1 MKLFPILLFSATVIS
16 IASCSIKED
25 RSGCPCVLTI
35 DASNIR
41 ADEIS
46 IICSNT
52 SRLLKTVLIPIET
65 GPILRINV
73 PRGHVNVAT
82 YTGNEFSKEQNDT
95 LVIPYGKEAD
105 CIYANACQIN
115 TEAETA
121 YTRIALNKQFARIS
135 LEFANLPE
143 DWSVLNTKLTVSGK
157 TNGLSLN
164 DLSPSEGEFK
174 CDVAPDNKGIF
185 SFKVPR
191 QKGNDLYCRIENEEQ
206 ISAPIAL
213 GEILESIGF
222 DWTKENLD
230 DISLE
235 LEFPSSVISVSI
247 TDWDDINT
255 EVIL

>member
-1 MKLFPILLFSATVIS
+1 MKLLPTLLCSVIIVS

-25 RSGCPCVLTI
+25 RSDCPCVLTI
-35 DASNIR
+35 DASDIR
-41 ADEIS
+41 ADEIY

-52 SRLLKTVLIPIET
+52 TRLLKTSLIPIET
-65 GPILRINV
+65 GPILEINV
-73 PRGHVNVAT
+73 PRGCVNVAA
-82 YTGNEFSKEQNDT
+82 YTGNEFSTEQNDT

-105 CIYANACQIN
+105 CIYANTCQIN
-115 TEAETA
+115 TDAETA
-121 YTRIALNKQFARIS
+121 YTRIDLNKQFARIT
-135 LEFANLPE
+135 LEFTNLPE
-143 DWSVLNTKLTVSGK
+143 NWSGPNIGLIVSGK

-164 DLSPSEGEFK
+164 DLSPSEGEFN
-174 CDVAPDNKGIF
+174 CDIAPDNKGIF

-191 QKGNDLYCRIENEEQ
+191 QKGTDLYCRIENEGLT
-206 ISAPIAL
+206 SVPIAL

-247 TDWDDINT
+247 TDWEDINT
-255 EVIL
+255 DIVL

>member
-1 MKLFPILLFSATVIS
+1 MKLFPILLFSATVVS

-35 DASNIR
+35 DASDIR

-52 SRLLKTVLIPIET
+52 SRLLKTTLIPIET
-65 GPILRINV
+65 GPILKINV
-73 PRGHVNVAT
+73 PRGRVNVAT
-82 YTGNEFSKEQNDT
+82 YTGNEFSKDQNDT

-115 TEAETA
+115 TDAETA
-121 YTRIALNKQFARIS
+121 YTRIALNKQFTRIS
-135 LEFANLPE
+135 LKFANLPE
-143 DWSVLNTKLTVSGK
+143 DWNGPNTRLTVSGK

-174 CDVAPDNKGIF
+174 CDVAPDNKGSF

-247 TDWDDINT
+247 TDWDDVNT

>member
-1 MKLFPILLFSATVIS
+1 MKLIPILLFLATVVY

-25 RSGCPCVLTI
+25 RSGCPCVLNI
-35 DASNIR
+35 DASDIR

-52 SRLLKTVLIPIET
+52 SQLLKTVLIPIET
-65 GPILRINV
+65 GPILEINV

-82 YTGNEFSKEQNDT
+82 YTGNEFSKDQNDT

-115 TEAETA
+115 TDAETA

-135 LEFANLPE
+135 LEFANLPA
-143 DWSVLNTKLTVSGK
+143 DWSGPDTRLTVSGK

-206 ISAPIAL
+206 TSAPIAL

-230 DISLE
+230 DISLKLE
-235 LEFPSSVISVSI
+235 LPASLICVSI
-247 TDWDDINT
+247 KEWDNVGTD
-255 EVIL
+255 VFL